1 MAASEYIMLVYWDP
15 QVFNLKLSQHSIMSG
30 RVKVRLRLHFM
41 SYFNT
46 WWGFESRMRL
56 QAAVQKTAAVEAVEV
71 TIIGILI
78 CDAGGG
84 RTRDPGPRHVMP
96 RDTWFVTEAAWRGP
110 THNNPAITMFCV
122 IINDWF
128 VSDVSS
134 CQNVNS
140 LNTLPITKQSG
151 TWERPGPSTACCILE
166 LFVQKSR
173 IIFLLLCCVRF
184 RLQQKRLAWKHESKA
199 WNSAM
204 LDCITISLFRKDCCP
219 TDF

>member
-1 MAASEYIMLVYWDP
+1 MK
-15 QVFNLKLSQHSIMSG
+15 KLI
-30 RVKVRLRLHFM
+30 RVAPK

-56 QAAVQKTAAVEAVEV
+56 QAAVQKTAAVEAVKV

-134 CQNVNS
+134 CQNVTS
-140 LNTLPITKQSG
+140 FNTTSYHKAVGNLG
-151 TWERPGPSTACCILE
+151 EARPVCCILK
-166 LFVQKSR
+166 LFVQRNNNKSD
-173 IIFLLLCCVRF
+173 ISHMKAAAFQNEKKI
-184 RLQQKRLAWKHESKA
+184 KR
-199 WNSAM
+199 
-204 LDCITISLFRKDCCP
+204 
-219 TDF
+219 

>member
-1 MAASEYIMLVYWDP
+1 MAASEYIMLFYRGS

-46 WWGFESRMRL
+46 WWGFESRMRPR
-56 QAAVQKTAAVEAVEV
+56 AAVKKICRNCREV

-78 CDAGGG
+78 CDAGVG
-84 RTRDPGPRHVMP
+84 RTRGPGPRHVMP

-110 THNNPAITMFCV
+110 THHNPAITMFCV

-140 LNTLPITKQSG
+140 LKTLPIIKQSG
-151 TWERPGPSTACCILE
+151 TRERPGASAAVYWIYLSKNIGIR
-166 LFVQKSR
+166 LISMF
-173 IIFLLLCCVRF
+173 IISV
-184 RLQQKRLAWKHESKA
+184 
-199 WNSAM
+199 
-204 LDCITISLFRKDCCP
+204 
-219 TDF
+219 